1 MIFYLFGIFIYVV
14 PGLWVNY
21 TLNKHDDILP
31 NMPFTAKEFGL
42 NLLKEQDLE
51 NVKIE
56 DTKIGDHYDPNSKTV
71 RVKPDRLD
79 KKSITSITVMCHE
92 IGHAIQDKENYPP
105 LIRRQKIISKT
116 AWLNKISSLLLY
128 AGIPAILAT
137 GALPFI
143 RVCVLIIFASIL
155 ITMISHLI
163 TLDVELDAS
172 FKRAMPI
179 LEKKIPVEYHSSCK
193 SILRVCAFTYVIGS
207 LTSILNLRNVWF
219 LLRAVIFRRWL
230 NWREGLELIMK
241 KWKQIDDDIFV
252 RDNEVG
258 DKECFVGQLKNNL
271 PDGKGKLEVYEPIKG
286 LRLKVLKKIDPNW
299 LIQHQRNF
307 ILLGLGEYFLLEK
320 FIGFWKNG
328 LLHGNAEHSEYH
340 QPEFFINDDGTPK
353 ISERYVGTYKNGKK
367 NGIFKNFFGGE
378 EDNLPDIYYE
388 EFLDDK
394 LIKKIKDLSL
404 VPKQIKNIK

>member
-1 MIFYLFGIFIYVV
+1 MILYLLGILIYAV

-21 TLNKHDDILP
+21 TLNKNDDVLP

-42 NLLKEQDLE
+42 NLLKEQGLE

-56 DTKIGDHYDPNSKTV
+56 DTKIGDHYDQNSKTV

-92 IGHAIQDKENYPP
+92 IGHAIQDKENSPP
-105 LIRRQKIISKT
+105 LIRRQKIITKT

-143 RVCVLIIFASIL
+143 RGCVLIIFASIL

-193 SILRVCAFTYVIGS
+193 YILRVCAFTYVIGS

-219 LLRAVIFRRWL
+219 LLRAVIFRR
-230 NWREGLELIMK
+230 
-241 KWKQIDDDIFV
+241 
-252 RDNEVG
+252 
-258 DKECFVGQLKNNL
+258 
-271 PDGKGKLEVYEPIKG
+271 
-286 LRLKVLKKIDPNW
+286 
-299 LIQHQRNF
+299 
-307 ILLGLGEYFLLEK
+307 
-320 FIGFWKNG
+320 
-328 LLHGNAEHSEYH
+328 
-340 QPEFFINDDGTPK
+340 
-353 ISERYVGTYKNGKK
+353 
-367 NGIFKNFFGGE
+367 
-378 EDNLPDIYYE
+378 
-388 EFLDDK
+388 
-394 LIKKIKDLSL
+394 
-404 VPKQIKNIK
+404 